1 MFTMR
6 NILTA
11 GIWLL
16 FFTGSTAAQGW
27 QRNYGGQADER
38 GFALQQLPDGSTI
51 LAGSRTTGLYNTSEW
66 LFLHADASGQLQ
78 SENQFGQVDL
88 DESARVLLPWPGGG
102 WLMAGTRQEFDTL
115 LFAISK
121 MEIVYIRTDVNGN
134 PLEEFSIQEGFT
146 SLWNARP
153 YLDGFLLVG
162 VQSDESP
169 SLGGPINN
177 YYTYIDAGGQVVWSG
192 NPTIGLV
199 LKDAAV
205 LPNGASILAG
215 LNISLDYDPL
225 FCRVDALGKVT
236 DTVLLI
242 LPDRQYIE
250 RILPLAQGRLLALGR
265 YSTNDKD
272 ADPYLMVLDD
282 HLDTLWTRR
291 VQIPNWQE
299 PADALL
305 LSDGRIIWAGSVGAS
320 STSSRDAFLACTD
333 QQGNLLWYK
342 TYGGLKGDYFWN
354 VQAAAGGGFVIAG
367 QTASFGDGSVQA
379 WLVRTDSLGNLWGSS
394 VAGRVVRD
402 TAMDC
407 LAGSGEP
414 ALSGWLVT
422 AAGPQG
428 SVYAMTDTL
437 GQYAVDLDT
446 GLWYVSVLPPAGYWT
461 PCEDSIPVLI
471 DHFNQNILSDFPV
484 QAAYNCP
491 LLYVDIT
498 APYLTRCFENPY
510 IVHYFN
516 YGPATAANATVR
528 IIPDP
533 FLSVSGASLPYT
545 NAGNTLVFEIGD
557 VPSMSGGSFTLTTLL
572 DCDSTVLGQ
581 VHCTEAHIAPDSL
594 CYTIDPAWDG
604 SNLEVNG
611 YCSGDSVVLIISNTG
626 AGNMGSLVE
635 FVITEDQII
644 FKKAPIQLAAG
655 QDTTFVLYPNGATVT
670 LVVYQTPGHPVQN
683 NPTLVLEG
691 CGGFPF
697 STGYALQFPN
707 DDGAP
712 FTDIDCRENLGSF
725 DPNDKT
731 GLPRG
736 VGNQHLIAAGTA
748 IEYLIRF
755 QNTGTDTAFRVEIRD
770 TLPPGLDLATLERG
784 AASHPHRFSIS
795 GQGVI
800 QFLFDPIVLPD
811 SNANFIGSQ
820 GFVKFRISTK
830 RHLPAGATLK
840 NRAAIYFDFNQPVLT
855 EHTHHTIGDPLTGLL
870 VNTGEPQAPEALQTL
885 SAQPNPFRNYT
896 VLQWPG
902 TQNRNLYQVTLT
914 DIYGRICLEI
924 QTTEPWCRIDT
935 RNLPAGLY
943 LARVWQAGQPIAQG
957 KIITLN
963 P

>member
-1 MFTMR
+1 MR
-6 NILTA
+6 NILTT
-11 GIWLL
+11 GIWLF
-16 FFTGSTAAQGW
+16 FFTGSMTAQGW
-27 QRNYGGQADER
+27 HRNFGGQGDER

-51 LAGSRTTGLYNTSEW
+51 LAGSRATGLYNTSEW
-66 LFLHADASGQLQ
+66 LFLRTDASGQLQ
-78 SENQFGQVDL
+78 SENQFGQGDL

-102 WLMAGTRQEFDTL
+102 WLMAGTRQGFDTL
-115 LFAISK
+115 FHYITE
-121 MEIVYIRTDVNGN
+121 MEIVYVRTDVNGN
-134 PLEEFSIQEGFT
+134 PLEEFTIQEGFT

-177 YYTYIDAGGQVVWSG
+177 YYAYIDASGQVVWSG
-192 NPTIGLV
+192 KPALGQV

-205 LPNGASILAG
+205 LPNGEAILAG
-215 LNISLDYDPL
+215 LDISLDYDPL
-225 FCRVDALGKVT
+225 FCRINALGQVT

-242 LPDRQYIE
+242 FPDRQYVE
-250 RILPLAQGRLLALGR
+250 RILPLPQGGFLALGR

-291 VQIPNWQE
+291 VDLPNWQE

-305 LSDGRIIWAGSVGAS
+305 LPDGRIVWAGSVGPS
-320 STSSRDAFLACTD
+320 SNSSRDAFLACTD

-354 VQAAAGGGFVIAG
+354 VQAAAGGGFAIAG
-367 QTASFGDGSVQA
+367 QTSSFGDGSLQA
-379 WLVRTDSLGNLWGSS
+379 WLVRTDSLGNLWGNS

-402 TAMDC
+402 TVMDC
-407 LAGSGEP
+407 LADAGEP
-414 ALSGWLVT
+414 ALSGWLVS
-422 AAGPQG
+422 AAGAQG

-437 GQYAVDLDT
+437 GQYAMDLDT

-471 DHFNQNILSDFPV
+471 DHFTQNILSDFPV

-516 YGPATAANATVR
+516 YGPAPAANATVS

-533 FLSVSGASLPYT
+533 FLTVSGASLPYT
-545 NAGNTLVFEIGD
+545 TAGDTLIFNVGE
-557 VPSMSGGSFTLTTLL
+557 VPSLAGGDFALTTLL

-581 VHCTEAHIAPDSL
+581 VHCTAAHIAPDSL
-594 CYTIDPAWDG
+594 CQTLNPSWDG
-604 SNLEVNG
+604 SNLDVNG
-611 YCSGDSVVLIISNTG
+611 FCAGDSVVLTISNTG
-626 AGNMGSLVE
+626 AGNMGSTVE

-670 LVVYQTPGHPVQN
+670 LIVQQTPGHPVQN
-683 NPTLVLEG
+683 NPTLVLEA

-697 STGYALQFPN
+697 STGYALQFPS
-707 DDGAP
+707 DDGDP
-712 FTDIDCRENLGSF
+712 FTDIDCRENVGSY

-784 AASHPHRFSIS
+784 AASHPYRLNIS
-795 GQGVI
+795 GQGVL
-800 QFLFDPIVLPD
+800 QVLFAPIVLPD
-811 SNANFIGSQ
+811 SNVNFIGSQ

-830 RHLPAGATLK
+830 KQLPAGTMLE
-840 NRAAIYFDFNQPVLT
+840 NRAAIYFDFNTPVLT
-855 EHTHHTIGDPLTGLL
+855 EYTYHTIGDPVKGLL
-870 VNTGEPQAPEALQTL
+870 VNTSEPPATNALPTL
-885 SAQPNPFRNYT
+885 SAQPNPFRDFT
-896 VLQWPG
+896 DLQWPDTHNG
-902 TQNRNLYQVTLT
+902 KPYRVTLT
-914 DIYGRICLEI
+914 DLPGRICMER
-924 QTTEPWCRIDT
+924 QTTETRCRINCH
-935 RNLPAGLY
+935 NLPAGFY
-943 LARVWQAGQPIAQG
+943 LVRIWQAGQPIAQG